1 MGKKRHLLSLVG
13 LALTVTLVAAAC
25 GGNSKKS
32 TTSSGTSAQ
41 KGGVY
46 RTALEDFGFTDAF
59 DPTGEYLGSAWDLF
73 QTLGRT
79 LINYKHT
86 AGAAGNVLYPD
97 LAQAMPTVSS
107 DGLTYTFKLKPNI
120 KFAPPINRV
129 ITSKDI
135 EYSFERM
142 NIQKLLAGYAFY
154 YGPGVIKGFTGK
166 ATSAQPIS
174 GIETPDPNT
183 IIFHLEAPVGD
194 FLYRM
199 SMPATAPIPRE
210 VASCFDNKPAGT
222 YGRYVISSG
231 PYMIQGSDKLDA
243 SSCSTL
249 KPISGFDP
257 SSKLVLVRN
266 PNYDQSTDNLR
277 ANYVNG
283 IDVRIDS
290 NTDDIFNKISAG
302 SLDGTFA
309 STPPPT
315 VQRTYTTDQS
325 KKDLLKINSADR
337 TWYMVMNM
345 SVAPT
350 DDIHV
355 RKAINYVL
363 DKAAMLQAW
372 GGSTAGTVAEHIM
385 PPVVIGGNLAA
396 GQFNPYASPDNH
408 GDVTKAQAEMKL
420 SKYDSNHD
428 GMCDASACTNTL
440 MINRNYGPWKA
451 EEASVVSQLAKI
463 GIKAKAQ
470 ELATSAAYQAI
481 QTPKNKVPLGLNV
494 GWGKDYGDAYT
505 FAFPLFAGASI
516 IAANNSNMALVGLTS
531 SIAKSVSAPFPST
544 APPSVDSDIA
554 TCEKIPATDAARNQ
568 CWANLDKKLMND
580 VVPWAPYL
588 WSNVR
593 DILSTSVTKY
603 DFDQFAGQIAF
614 TQVAVNNNLSPSAS

>member
-25 GGNSKKS
+25 GGNKKS
-32 TTSSGTSAQ
+32 TTTTGTSAQ

-46 RTALEDFGFTDAF
+46 RTAIEDFGFTDAF
-59 DPTGEYLGSAWDLF
+59 DPTGEYLGSAWDLY
-73 QTLGRT
+73 QTLTRT

-107 DGLTYTFKLKPNI
+107 DGLTYTFKLKPGI
-120 KFAPPINRV
+120 KFGPPLNRA

-142 NIQKLLAGYAFY
+142 NITKLLAGYGFY
-154 YGPGVIKGFTGK
+154 FGPGVVKGFTGK

-174 GIETPDPNT
+174 GIETPDDNT
-183 IIFHLEAPVGD
+183 IIFHLEKATGD
-194 FLYRM
+194 FLYRL
-199 SMPATAPIPRE
+199 SLPATAPIPRE
-210 VASCFDNKPAGT
+210 VASCFDSKAAGS

-231 PYMIQGSDKLDA
+231 PYMIQGEDKLNT
-243 SSCSTL
+243 SSCSAL

-277 ANYVNG
+277 SNYVNG
-283 IDVRIDS
+283 IDVRIDT

-309 STPPPT
+309 STPPAT
-315 VQRTYTTDQS
+315 VQRTYTTDQT
-325 KKDLLKINSADR
+325 KKNLLKINSADR

-372 GGSTAGTVAEHIM
+372 GGSTAGQIAEHNI
-385 PPVVIGGNLAA
+385 PPVVIGGNLPA
-396 GQFNPYASPDNH
+396 GQFNPYGSADNH

-420 SKYDSNHD
+420 SKYDANHD
-428 GMCDASACTNTL
+428 GMCDASACNNVP
-440 MINRNYGPWKA
+440 MINRNYSNWKA
-451 EEASVVSQLAKI
+451 EEPSVVAQLAKI
-463 GIKAKAQ
+463 GIKVKVQ
-470 ELATSAAYQAI
+470 ELATSPAYQAI
-481 QTPKNKVPLGLNV
+481 QTPKNKIPLGLNV

-505 FAFPLFAGASI
+505 FAFPLFSSQSI

-531 SIAKSVSAPFPST
+531 SIAKTIDAPFPST
-544 APPSVDSDIA
+544 APPSVDSDIDN
-554 TCEKIPATDAARNQ
+554 CEKIPATEAARNQ
-568 CWANLDKKLMND
+568 CWAALDQKLMND

-593 DILSTSVTKY
+593 DIMSTSVTKY
-603 DFDQFAGQIAF
+603 DFDQFSGQVAF